1 MLSFFQDEKLKCILT
16 IEELES
22 KDWLKELGL
31 ADNQAAEDE
40 YKRLLAMC
48 IGSLYVAFNCQIVD
62 FEKEHKDTNTKGT
75 QKQARNSISPNILQC
90 MAICCKFNF

>member
-40 YKRLLAMC
+40 YKRLLAIC
-48 IGSLYVAFNCQIVD
+48 IGLA
-62 FEKEHKDTNTKGT
+62 
-75 QKQARNSISPNILQC
+75 
-90 MAICCKFNF
+90 M